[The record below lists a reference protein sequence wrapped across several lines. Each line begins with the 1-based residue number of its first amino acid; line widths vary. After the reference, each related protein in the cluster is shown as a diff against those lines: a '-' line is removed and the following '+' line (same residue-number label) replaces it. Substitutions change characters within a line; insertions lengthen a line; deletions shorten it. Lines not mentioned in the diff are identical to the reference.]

1 MWSTVVLLA
10 AFFGSIHGSKWQQEI
25 APQVVAPY
33 PLLKT
38 KKVHI
43 FFTRLLGGGFK
54 YFLCSPN
61 DPFRLTCFSNRLN
74 PPSTSFK
81 W

>member
-38 KKVHI
+38 KKVNI
-43 FFTRLLGGGFK
+43 FFTRLLGGGFNV
-54 YFLCSPN
+54 FFNVHPLFGEMIHF
-61 DPFRLTCFSNRLN
+61 D
-74 PPSTSFK
+74 
-81 W
+81 